1 MVYVVEYI
9 LYWLYTNECVSMG
22 ITRHDTEM
30 HGEKTTTNDQQ
41 NDCISDTYCVCAK
54 AAG

>member
-30 HGEKTTTNDQQ
+30 HGKKRLPTINRMTA
-41 NDCISDTYCVCAK
+41 SLDTYCVHAK